1 MTRSAAALLARSGR
15 RVVSSWIAFAVLA
28 VSLAVHIFVMAHG
41 QDGLA
46 MIDLRVYVTAPDH
59 LRDASLYDY
68 VTTGDQ
74 LPFTYPPFAAL
85 VFWPLA
91 QLPWP
96 VVATSWQVLNL
107 LLVAAAGY
115 LTLRLLGRTGT
126 NANPA
131 AAPLAAVPG
140 IVALAT
146 ACALWL
152 EPVRTTFNYGQ
163 INLLLMVLLLAGA
176 VSTKQWIGG
185 TSVGLTAGVKLIP
198 AITGLYYL
206 LARRYTA
213 VLAAVL
219 SFAVTVAVCLAVTFA
234 PTKRYFTDLI
244 FDPGR
249 TGVVSAVRN
258 QSLRGTLLRLD
269 LGAGWLLLVLVVLAM
284 ALGVAATI
292 LSLRA
297 GDRTAAFLAVQ
308 FAGLLVSPIS
318 WNHHWV
324 WVLPLLLWCLFG
336 RAAGTPLCR
345 LLAGVWV
352 LATVT
357 FAIPY
362 VAAREKLA
370 GQQGR
375 LLYGWEQL
383 LSALYPFLGLITL
396 LALIAV
402 AGRRVAASSESKPEN
417 GTDRS
422 VVGWSAT
429 RESGAPG

>member
-1 MTRSAAALLARSGR
+1 MTDSAAALLARSGR
-15 RVVSSWIAFAVLA
+15 RLVSSWVAFAVLA
-28 VSLAVHIFVMAHG
+28 VSLAVHVLVMAHG

-96 VVATSWQVLNL
+96 VVAVSWQVLNV
-107 LLVAAAGY
+107 LLVAAAVY
-115 LTLRLLGRTGT
+115 LTLRLLGRAGT
-126 NANPA
+126 KAHRAASPLA
-131 AAPLAAVPG
+131 AAPG
-140 IVALAT
+140 IVSLAT
-146 ACALWL
+146 GCALWL

-163 INLLLMVLLLAGA
+163 INLVLMVLLLAGA
-176 VSTKQWIGG
+176 VSTKQWIAG
-185 TSVGLTAGVKLIP
+185 TSVGLTAGIKLIP

-206 LARRYTA
+206 LARRFTA
-213 VLAAVL
+213 VLAAVV
-219 SFAVTVAVCLAVTFA
+219 SFAVTVAICLAVMYS
-234 PTKRYFTDLI
+234 PTKHYFTELI

-258 QSLRGTLLRLD
+258 QSLRGALLRLG
-269 LGAGWLLLVLVVLAM
+269 LGAGWLLLLLVVVAL

-308 FAGLLVSPIS
+308 FTGLLVSPIS

-336 RAAGTPLCR
+336 RAAGAPLCR
-345 LLAGVWV
+345 LLGPVWV

-357 FAIPY
+357 FAILF

-375 LLYGWEQL
+375 TLYSWEQL
-383 LSALYPFLGLITL
+383 LSALYPVLGLLTL
-396 LALIAV
+396 LAL
-402 AGRRVAASSESKPEN
+402 
-417 GTDRS
+417 
-422 VVGWSAT
+422 
-429 RESGAPG
+429 

>member
-1 MTRSAAALLARSGR
+1 MRSGITANLGSLLANAVRRLVSS
-15 RVVSSWIAFAVLA
+15 RVVFAILA
-28 VSLAVHIFVMAHG
+28 VSLAVHVFVMAHG

-91 QLPWP
+91 RLPWP
-96 VVATSWQVLNL
+96 VVAVCWQVLNV
-107 LLVAAAGY
+107 LLVAAAVY
-115 LTLRLLGRTGT
+115 LTLRLLGRTSSPGRPAT
-126 NANPA
+126 SALAN
-131 AAPLAAVPG
+131 VPG

-146 ACALWL
+146 AVALWL
-152 EPVRTTFNYGQ
+152 EPIRTTFNYGQ
-163 INLLLMVLLLAGA
+163 INLVLMVVLLAGA
-176 VSTKQWIGG
+176 VAANQWLSGV
-185 TSVGLTAGVKLIP
+185 SVGLTAGVKLIP

-206 LARRYTA
+206 LARRFTA

-219 SFAVTVAVCLAVTFA
+219 TFAGTVAICLAVMFD

-244 FDPGR
+244 FDAGR

-258 QSLRGTLLRLD
+258 QSLRGALLRLG
-269 LGAGWLLLVLVVLAM
+269 LGAGWLLLALVVVAV
-284 ALGVAATI
+284 ALGIVATMVN
-292 LSLRA
+292 LRA

-308 FAGLLVSPIS
+308 FTGLLVSPIS
-318 WNHHWV
+318 WNHHWI

-336 RAAGTPLCR
+336 RAATVPVGRWL
-345 LLAGVWV
+345 GVLWV

-357 FAIPY
+357 FAIPFD
-362 VAAREKLA
+362 AAREKLA

-375 LLYGWEQL
+375 TLYGWEQL
-383 LSALYPFLGLITL
+383 LSTLYPVLGLITL
-396 LALIAV
+396 LVLIAV
-402 AGRRVAASSESKPEN
+402 ARRVFGLPVAE
-417 GTDRS
+417 
-422 VVGWSAT
+422 
-429 RESGAPG
+429 REPKTTADY